1 MRLEIHYKE
10 KKTLKNTNTWRIN
23 NILLNNQWITEEIKE
38 EIKKYLDTNENQ
50 NTTIWNVGGSKSS
63 SKGEVHSNTTL
74 PQERRKISN
83 INNLILH
90 QKQLEKEEQTNSKGS
105 IRKEIIKIRAEINE
119 IEIKKTIEK
128 VNETKSWF
136 FEKIKNW

>member
-90 QKQLEKEEQTNSKGS
+90 PKS
-105 IRKEIIKIRAEINE
+105 IEG
-119 IEIKKTIEK
+119 KK
-128 VNETKSWF
+128 S
-136 FEKIKNW
+136 